1 MMGGNKMI
9 LTLTLLSLFITALI
23 GGIIMFK
30 KTNKKWLKY
39 SILSINLIL
48 LFTLMILG
56 SNLALPARVYA
67 ADTATAVNTSSNL
80 GLGYLAAG
88 LAVGI
93 ASIGAGIAVG
103 IAGSAAIGA
112 ISEKPE
118 ILGRA
123 LIIIGLGEGIAIYGL
138 IISIM
143 ILGRL

>member
-1 MMGGNKMI
+1 MI
-9 LTLTLLSLFITALI
+9 FTLSLFSLLVTIFI

-30 KTNKKWLKY
+30 KTNKKWLNY
-39 SILSINLIL
+39 LILSINLVVL
-48 LFTLMILG
+48 LTLVILG
-56 SNLALPARVYA
+56 SNFALPAKVYA
-67 ADTATAVNTSSNL
+67 AADTTVNSNPNLGL

>member
-1 MMGGNKMI
+1 MI
-9 LTLTLLSLFITALI
+9 LTLSLLSVFITVFI
-23 GGIIMFK
+23 GGTIIFK
-30 KTNKKWLKY
+30 KTKKKWLKY
-39 SILSINLIL
+39 SILSVNLIL
-48 LFTLMILG
+48 LLTLVILG
-56 SNLALPARVYA
+56 SNFALPAKVFA
-67 ADTATAVNTSSNL
+67 AEPAVNASSNNL

-88 LAVGI
+88 LSVGI
-93 ASIGAGIAVG
+93 AAIGAGIAVG

>member
-1 MMGGNKMI
+1 MTME
-9 LTLTLLSLFITALI
+9 LI
-23 GGIIMFK
+23 IGA
-30 KTNKKWLKY
+30 
-39 SILSINLIL
+39 LIL
-48 LFTLMILG
+48 LVVLAGGFSVYKFRVRWLRYAYFAFNITLLVFLFLWG
-56 SNLALPARVYA
+56 VSLAFPHLVYA
-67 ADTATAVNTSSNL
+67 AETSGSASSGNSL
-80 GLGYLAAG
+80 GMGYLAAG

-123 LIIIGLGEGIAIYGL
+123 LIIIGLAEGIAIYGL

>member
-1 MMGGNKMI
+1 MNTGLILGVLLLFVLVVGGLIVNKYRNRWLRYSYI
-9 LTLTLLSLFITALI
+9 GANLIVLVCLFIWGVSMAFPQ
-23 GGIIMFK
+23 M
-30 KTNKKWLKY
+30 
-39 SILSINLIL
+39 
-48 LFTLMILG
+48 
-56 SNLALPARVYA
+56 AYA
-67 ADTATAVNTSSNL
+67 AELSGTAAVTSGN

-103 IAGSAAIGA
+103 IAGAAAIGA

-123 LIIIGLGEGIAIYGL
+123 LIIIGLAEGIAIYGL

-143 ILGRL
+143 ILGKL

>member
-1 MMGGNKMI
+1 MTRGLILGVLLVLVLVGGGLTVNKYR
-9 LTLTLLSLFITALI
+9 
-23 GGIIMFK
+23 
-30 KTNKKWLKY
+30 KKWLQY
-39 SILSINLIL
+39 SYIGANLIVL
-48 LFTLMILG
+48 AGLFIWGVSMVFPQM
-56 SNLALPARVYA
+56 AYA
-67 ADTATAVNTSSNL
+67 AEVSGTGVAAVASGNAL

-103 IAGSAAIGA
+103 IAGAAAIGA

-123 LIIIGLGEGIAIYGL
+123 LIIIGLAEGIAIYGL

-143 ILGRL
+143 ILGKL

>member
-1 MMGGNKMI
+1 
-9 LTLTLLSLFITALI
+9 
-23 GGIIMFK
+23 MFK
-30 KTNKKWLKY
+30 KTDKKWLKC

-48 LFTLMILG
+48 LFTLVILG
-56 SNLALPARVYA
+56 SDLVVPAKVYA
-67 ADTATAVNTSSNL
+67 ADPALNTASNL

>member
-1 MMGGNKMI
+1 MTTGLIIGVLVSLVVLGGGFSVYKFRVRWFRYAYSAFNI
-9 LTLTLLSLFITALI
+9 TLLVFLFFWGLSLAFPHL
-23 GGIIMFK
+23 
-30 KTNKKWLKY
+30 
-39 SILSINLIL
+39 
-48 LFTLMILG
+48 
-56 SNLALPARVYA
+56 VCA
-67 ADTATAVNTSSNL
+67 AEANGTVSSGNS
-80 GLGYLAAG
+80 LGYLAAG
-88 LAVGI
+88 LSVGI

-123 LIIIGLGEGIAIYGL
+123 LIIIGLAEGIAIYGL

>member
-1 MMGGNKMI
+1 MI
-9 LTLTLLSLFITALI
+9 LTLSLLSLFITVFI
-23 GGIIMFK
+23 GGVIMFK
-30 KTNKKWLKY
+30 KTKKKWIRY
-39 SILSINLIL
+39 SILSVSLVL
-48 LFTLMILG
+48 LLTFVILG
-56 SNLALPARVYA
+56 SNSALPEKVYA
-67 ADTATAVNTSSNL
+67 AETAVNSVSNNL

-93 ASIGAGIAVG
+93 SSIGAGIAVG

>member
-1 MMGGNKMI
+1 MI
-9 LTLTLLSLFITALI
+9 LTLSLLSLFITVFI
-23 GGIIMFK
+23 GGIIIFK
-30 KTNKKWLKY
+30 KTKKKWLKY
-39 SILSINLIL
+39 SILSVNLIL
-48 LFTLMILG
+48 LLTLVILG
-56 SNLALPARVYA
+56 SNFALPAKVYA
-67 ADTATAVNTSSNL
+67 ADTAVNTSLNL

-88 LAVGI
+88 LAIGI

>member
-1 MMGGNKMI
+1 MI
-9 LTLTLLSLFITALI
+9 LTLSLLSVFITVFI
-23 GGIIMFK
+23 GGTIIFK
-30 KTNKKWLKY
+30 KTKKKWLKY
-39 SILSINLIL
+39 SILSVNLIL
-48 LFTLMILG
+48 LLTLVILG
-56 SNLALPARVYA
+56 SNFALPAKVY
-67 ADTATAVNTSSNL
+67 AVNTSLNL

-88 LAVGI
+88 LAIGI

>member
-1 MMGGNKMI
+1 
-9 LTLTLLSLFITALI
+9 
-23 GGIIMFK
+23 MFK

-48 LFTLMILG
+48 LFTLVILG

-67 ADTATAVNTSSNL
+67 ADTAVNTSSNL

>member
-1 MMGGNKMI
+1 MTTG
-9 LTLTLLSLFITALI
+9 LI
-23 GGIIMFK
+23 IG
-30 KTNKKWLKY
+30 
-39 SILSINLIL
+39 SLIL
-48 LFTLMILG
+48 LAVLGGGFSVYKFRVRWFRSAYFAFNITLLVFLFFWG
-56 SNLALPARVYA
+56 VSLAFPHLVYA
-67 ADTATAVNTSSNL
+67 SEANETVSSGNS
-80 GLGYLAAG
+80 LGYLAAG
-88 LAVGI
+88 LSVGI

-123 LIIIGLGEGIAIYGL
+123 LIIIGLAEGIAIYGL

>member
-1 MMGGNKMI
+1 MLEI
-9 LTLTLLSLFITALI
+9 LLTASLFITSFV
-23 GGIIMFK
+23 GGIIMLK
-30 KTNKKWLKY
+30 KTNRNWVKY
-39 SILSINLIL
+39 SVAGINLML
-48 LFTLMILG
+48 LVALVFFGMNFTM
-56 SNLALPARVYA
+56 PATAYA
-67 ADTATAVNTSSNL
+67 AGETVNAGSSM

-88 LAVGI
+88 LAVGL
-93 ASIGAGIAVG
+93 ASVGAGIAVG

-138 IISIM
+138 IISII

>member
-1 MMGGNKMI
+1 MFAGLFLVALMLIVVVGGGLLVYKYKKKVFNYSYLAAN
-9 LTLTLLSLFITALI
+9 LTVLVGLFFWGVSLIV
-23 GGIIMFK
+23 
-30 KTNKKWLKY
+30 
-39 SILSINLIL
+39 
-48 LFTLMILG
+48 
-56 SNLALPARVYA
+56 PRVAYA
-67 ADTATAVNTSSNL
+67 AATTGAASSGN
-80 GLGYLAAG
+80 GLGFLGAG

-93 ASIGAGIAVG
+93 SSIGAGIAVG

-123 LIIIGLGEGIAIYGL
+123 LIIIGLAEGIAIYGL

>member
-1 MMGGNKMI
+1 MFTGLFFVALMLLVVVGGG
-9 LTLTLLSLFITALI
+9 LLVYK
-23 GGIIMFK
+23 FK
-30 KTNKKWLKY
+30 KKVFRY
-39 SILSINLIL
+39 SYLAVNMTVLVCLIFWGVNLIVPHV
-48 LFTLMILG
+48 
-56 SNLALPARVYA
+56 AYA
-67 ADTATAVNTSSNL
+67 AETTGVVSSGN
-80 GLGYLAAG
+80 GLGFLAAG

-123 LIIIGLGEGIAIYGL
+123 LIIIGLAEGIAIYGL

>member
-1 MMGGNKMI
+1 MVTGLITGGLLM
-9 LTLTLLSLFITALI
+9 LTMI
-23 GGIIMFK
+23 GGGLIMYK
-30 KTNKKWLKY
+30 SRKKWLKR
-39 SILSINLIL
+39 SFIGVNLLL
-48 LFTLMILG
+48 LFFLFFWGVNLVLP
-56 SNLALPARVYA
+56 NLAYA
-67 ADTATAVNTSSNL
+67 AELNDGNTGGN
-80 GLGYLAAG
+80 GLAYLAAG

-123 LIIIGLGEGIAIYGL
+123 LIIIGLAEGIAIYGL

-143 ILGRL
+143 ILGKV

>member
-1 MMGGNKMI
+1 MI
-9 LTLTLLSLFITALI
+9 LRLSLLSLFITVFI
-23 GGIIMFK
+23 GGVIMFK
-30 KTNKKWLKY
+30 KTEKRWVKY
-39 SILSINLIL
+39 SVLSVSLVL
-48 LFTLMILG
+48 LLTFVILG
-56 SNLALPARVYA
+56 SNIALPQKVYA
-67 ADTATAVNTSSNL
+67 AEAAVNSTSNNL

>member
-1 MMGGNKMI
+1 MI
-9 LTLTLLSLFITALI
+9 FTLSLLSSFITIFI
-23 GGIIMFK
+23 GGLIMFK
-30 KTNKKWLKY
+30 KTNKRWLRY
-39 SILSINLIL
+39 SILSINLVL
-48 LFTLMILG
+48 LLTLVILG
-56 SNLALPARVYA
+56 SNLALPTRVYA
-67 ADTATAVNTSSNL
+67 QETAINNSSNL

-88 LAVGI
+88 LSVGI

>member
-48 LFTLMILG
+48 LFTLVILG

-67 ADTATAVNTSSNL
+67 ADTAVNTSSNL

>member
-9 LTLTLLSLFITALI
+9 LTLTLFSLFITALI

-48 LFTLMILG
+48 LFTLVILG

-67 ADTATAVNTSSNL
+67 ADTAVNTSSNL

>member
-1 MMGGNKMI
+1 MI

-48 LFTLMILG
+48 LFTLVILG

-67 ADTATAVNTSSNL
+67 ADTAVNTSSNL

>member
-1 MMGGNKMI
+1 MI
-9 LTLTLLSLFITALI
+9 FTLFLLSSFITVFI
-23 GGIIMFK
+23 GGLIMFK
-30 KTNKKWLKY
+30 KTNKRWLKY
-39 SILSINLIL
+39 SILSINLVL
-48 LFTLMILG
+48 LLTLVILG
-56 SNLALPARVYA
+56 SNLALPAKVYA
-67 ADTATAVNTSSNL
+67 QGTAVNTSSNL

-88 LAVGI
+88 LSVGI

>member
-1 MMGGNKMI
+1 MTTGLFCAGLLFLVLSGGG
-9 LTLTLLSLFITALI
+9 LLVYKFRQ
-23 GGIIMFK
+23 
-30 KTNKKWLKY
+30 KWLKY
-39 SILSINLIL
+39 TYLGLSFMVLIC
-48 LFTLMILG
+48 LFFWGVSLFFPHM
-56 SNLALPARVYA
+56 AQA
-67 ADTATAVNTSSNL
+67 AEVTGAASGN

-123 LIIIGLGEGIAIYGL
+123 LIIIGLAEGIAIYGL

>member
-1 MMGGNKMI
+1 MTTGLIIGSLIVLAVLGGGFSVYK
-9 LTLTLLSLFITALI
+9 
-23 GGIIMFK
+23 FK
-30 KTNKKWLKY
+30 VRWLKY
-39 SILSINLIL
+39 AYFAFNITL
-48 LFTLMILG
+48 LVFLFFWG
-56 SNLALPARVYA
+56 VSLAFPHLVYA
-67 ADTATAVNTSSNL
+67 AEANETVSSGNS
-80 GLGYLAAG
+80 LGYLAAG
-88 LAVGI
+88 LSVGI

-123 LIIIGLGEGIAIYGL
+123 LIIIGLAEGIAIYGL

>member
-1 MMGGNKMI
+1 MI
-9 LTLTLLSLFITALI
+9 FTFSILSLFITI
-23 GGIIMFK
+23 FTGGIIMFK
-30 KTNKKWLKY
+30 KTKKQWVKY
-39 SILSINLIL
+39 SILSVNFVLLLTLVIL
-48 LFTLMILG
+48 AF
-56 SNLALPARVYA
+56 NFALPAKAYA
-67 ADTATAVNTSSNL
+67 AEAAVNPASNL

-93 ASIGAGIAVG
+93 SAIGAGIAVG